1 MVDRIN
7 FTRFRAFDIRVA
19 EVNSNGLIERE
30 NR

>member
-19 EVNSNGLIERE
+19 EGKFANGLIE